1 MAVAQ
6 LDSEML
12 LTVEEE
18 SQWLLVWRRFRK
30 HKLAVAGIITISIIV
45 LACIFAPQVAPYDP
59 INDIVRDPA
68 TNQILKNA
76 PPSLTHLMGTD
87 NIGRDVFSRLL
98 YAGRISLMVAFVVVL
113 ISLVIGVLVG
123 GISGYYGGWL
133 DDVIQRF
140 VEFLITLPLLPLLLA
155 FSALLRGV
163 EITTLSRNLFIFLG
177 VIVLGW
183 FVYSS
188 VRLFRLWNEFSTVSR
203 VGMIVNLL
211 VSGYVFT
218 RLFFTEAVSLPREW
232 SSAIIISIILIA
244 FGWMG
249 YTNLVRGM
257 VLSLRNQEFTE
268 AARALGMGDFGII
281 TRHLIPNSLA
291 PIIVAATLSLGGVII
306 LESALSFLGFG
317 IQLPV
322 PTWGNML
329 NEYQNDMWTQPAK
342 VFYPGLAIFVCTLA
356 FNYIGDGLRDALDP
370 RLKK

>member
-1 MAVAQ
+1 MAVAE
-6 LDSEML
+6 LESDTL

-18 SQWLLVWRRFRK
+18 SQWKIVWKRFRK
-30 HKLAVAGIITISIIV
+30 HRLAVAGSITIIV
-45 LACIFAPQVAPYDP
+45 IALACFAAPLVAPFDP
-59 INDIVRDPA
+59 INDIIKNPS
-68 TNQILKNA
+68 TGQILRNA
-76 PPSLTHLMGTD
+76 PPSLTHPMGTD

-98 YAGRISLMVAFVVVL
+98 FAGQISLLVAFVVVAA
-113 ISLVIGVLVG
+113 SLLIGVLVG

-163 EITTLSRNLFIFLG
+163 QIS
-177 VIVLGW
+177 W
-183 FVYSS
+183 
-188 VRLFRLWNEFSTVSR
+188 
-203 VGMIVNLL
+203 
-211 VSGYVFT
+211 
-218 RLFFTEAVSLPREW
+218 LPREW
-232 SSAIIISIILIA
+232 SSAVIISAILIM

-257 VLSLRNQEFTE
+257 VLSLRNQEFAE
-268 AARALGMGDFGII
+268 AAKALGMNDFSII
-281 TRHLIPNSLA
+281 VKHMIPNSMA
-291 PIIVAATLSLGGVII
+291 PIIVAATLGLGGVII

-342 VFYPGLAIFVCTLA
+342 VFYPGLAIFICTLA
-356 FNYIGDGLRDALDP
+356 FNYVGDGLRDALDP